1 MKTITLLP
9 ADIYKVYSQTL
20 LNEIDRKILINLYEP
35 IIGLNAVSLFFT
47 LWSDLDKEEVMSDDE
62 NHHHLM
68 TILKT
73 DLETIKKARQCL
85 EAVGLLK
92 TYLKVQENVN
102 EYIYELYSPLN
113 PKEFFNH
120 PVLSVVLYNN
130 IGEKEYNKLVNFYK
144 KKIINYDGFVE
155 VTATMNQTFKSVSKY
170 DLNINARS
178 VLEGN
183 INIEKRLDF
192 DFIVSSIP
200 NNILSVRAL
209 NKRVKEL
216 ITNLSYVY
224 DLDNLKIVEILRM
237 VIDDNGM
244 INKAKLIEVT
254 RKYYEFNNRGS
265 LPTLIYRT
273 QPEHLKTPIGENSD
287 RARMQYIFENTSP
300 YDYLRKKYRGAT
312 PTSRDIK
319 LLEFLAVDLKLK
331 PGVINVLID
340 YILRVNDNKL
350 NRSFVETIAGQWAR
364 LGFSTVDDAMKHAEK
379 EHKKLKKKMNVPTKK
394 VNDEVIPV
402 WFNGTNERTEISDEE
417 RKELESLLEE
427 FR

>member
-92 TYLKVQENVN
+92 SYLKVNENVN

-144 KKIINYDGFVE
+144 RKIINYDGFVE

-192 DFIVSSIP
+192 DFIVSSLP
-200 NNILSVRAL
+200 NNILSARAL

-350 NRSFVETIAGQWAR
+350 NRNFVETIAGQWAR
-364 LGFSTVDDAMKHAEK
+364 LGFSTVDDAMKYAEK
-379 EHKKLKKKMNVPTKK
+379 EHKKLKKKISGPTKK